1 MVIFTNDMGQQV
13 EVSEEEMTV
22 IEEKPEYTVVQAKQ
36 NPGGQVMTKVIYNNP
51 VRRNVGRVSPTYDMF
66 EEELK
71 EESIIDP
78 LEADRIGE
86 EMVNPRRN
94 GHCMNPGCH
103 GVMRNGHCSNPGC
116 HGGHKMNPGHG
127 GLPYEK
133 HARETR
139 KYQTGSI
146 PMGAVQYDTLRACG
160 RCGGTGDSPINEGK
174 CTVCDGYGQV
184 VSNNPRMNPTGS
196 VISWRNLRLSAAIE
210 SEKRTATGK
219 IAAGARRVA
228 NLGMEI
234 AAGKVKANKS
244 IRQHAP
250 LLMLATA
257 EHWFDYVR
265 NMSAIDVGAELS
277 AEVSPQEQLAIYH
290 FLKEWEMDPTHRAF
304 RNRVDVGADID
315 SELTKAQ
322 IVYDIMTGSGPNPLS
337 SADMSSHRYDK
348 MFKLALDIISSIRLN
363 TYNYYTINKLHVQEG
378 DRVFMD
384 FRSRYVPLSAMEVSM
399 VSEMQSNIS
408 DSRSYAFQTTSSE
421 TQAIEA
427 DQLMRK
433 AVSSYQVGDT
443 RTTKSI
449 LDVLMAAPFGYTPLN
464 ERISASHVA
473 SSEKTAK
480 AKFQAGEVFRLQ
492 VGGGDKFKQIPEE
505 VKDGNSIFVTTKD
518 GKADPNKFMSNDGK
532 LKKADNNTVGVEVIV
547 LDGFHS
553 RKPVGI
559 LKGVGG
565 GGKGSNTW
573 VYEDYNA
580 FIKKGTKTFEDKNQR
595 DRRKKLQDAVKSKK
609 NPKYSVSKKG
619 GPQKRGKF
627 LFMEIH
633 HKNRLEMKRKA
644 SGQHGASKNT
654 AKWSKGLNKIFPG
667 MQLVQTGTLKSTGEE
682 APYRIRLPTT
692 HFKRV
697 TDAKTGKPTIGIK
710 KGDAKLKKVWKDL
723 KSTYGTPKHTPDK
736 GTHHRYIIPVNQ
748 QGSYQAEVRRKV
760 GKAKAKR

>member
-13 EVSEEEMTV
+13 EIPEDEMTV
-22 IEEKPEYTVVQAKQ
+22 IEEKPEYKVVQALN
-36 NPGGQVMTKVIYNNP
+36 NPGGQVMTKIIYNNP
-51 VRRNVGRVSPTYDMF
+51 VRRNVGGMASFDPM
-66 EEELK
+66 EL
-71 EESIIDP
+71 EMGRESIPDSD
-78 LEADRIGE
+78 EVDRIGE
-86 EMVNPRRN
+86 ELNNGYRRN
-94 GHCMNPGCH
+94 GHCMNPGCG

-116 HGGHKMNPGHG
+116 HGGHKMNPVRRNAHPDCTCDMHEATYCPIHPARDHMRSFHG
-127 GLPYEK
+127 MD
-133 HARETR
+133 
-139 KYQTGSI
+139 GSQG
-146 PMGAVQYDTLRACG
+146 MYD
-160 RCGGTGDSPINEGK
+160 
-174 CTVCDGYGQV
+174 
-184 VSNNPRMNPTGS
+184 NPRMNPTGS
-196 VISWRNLRLSAAIE
+196 VISWRNLRLSAAIQ
-210 SEKRTATGK
+210 SDKRTIEGK
-219 IAAGARRVA
+219 AAASVRRVI
-228 NLGMEI
+228 NLGMEL
-234 AAGKVKANKS
+234 AAGKVAANKS
-244 IRQHAP
+244 IRQHPP

-257 EHWFDYVR
+257 EHWFDYIR
-265 NMSAIDVGAELS
+265 NMSAVDVGAELS

-304 RNRVDVGADID
+304 RNRVDNGADID

-322 IVYDIMTGSGPNPLS
+322 IVYDVMAGNGPNPLS

-348 MFKLALDIISSIRLN
+348 MFKLALDIMSSIRLN

-378 DRVFMD
+378 DRLFMD

-399 VSEMQSNIS
+399 VTEMQSNIS

-449 LDVLMAAPFGYTPLN
+449 LDVLMSAPFGYSPLN
-464 ERISASHVA
+464 ERISASHVK

-480 AKFQAGEVFRLQ
+480 AKFQAGEVFRVQ
-492 VGGGDKFKQIPEE
+492 ADKFIKANVDSVGQYA
-505 VKDGNSIFVTTKD
+505 DGNSLLLTTKD
-518 GKADPNKFMSNDGK
+518 GKTEPDKFMDKNGN
-532 LKKADNNTVGVEVIV
+532 LKTAAASTVGVELIV

-565 GGKGSNTW
+565 GGKGSNSWTFD
-573 VYEDYNA
+573 DYDA
-580 FIKKGTKTFEDKNQR
+580 FMKKGTKTFEDKNQR
-595 DRRKKLQDAVKSKK
+595 DRRKKLQDAVKPKK

-633 HKNRLEMKRKA
+633 HKNRLDMKRKA

-654 AKWSKGLNKIFPG
+654 AKWSKGLNKVFPG

-710 KGDAKLKKVWKDL
+710 KGGAKLEKIWKDL

-736 GTHHRYIIPVNQ
+736 GTHHRYIIPVDQ
-748 QGSYQAEVRRKV
+748 QGSYQAGVRRKV

>member
-13 EVSEEEMTV
+13 NIPEEQIST
-22 IEEKPEYTVVQAKQ
+22 IEEKADYKVVQARH
-36 NPGGQVMTKVIYNNP
+36 NPSGQVMTKIIYNNPARRNVGGMQSFDPMELEMNMEGMPEVDDDVQVGRMNPGYKGSCSACSDGVIMMNGHCNNPGCNTGYKMNP
-51 VRRNVGRVSPTYDMF
+51 VRRNAHPDCTCDMH
-66 EEELK
+66 
-71 EESIIDP
+71 
-78 LEADRIGE
+78 EAS
-86 EMVNPRRN
+86 
-94 GHCMNPGCH
+94 HCPIHPARDHMAAFHGMDGSQGMYNNPGG
-103 GVMRNGHCSNPGC
+103 GVIG
-116 HGGHKMNPGHG
+116 
-127 GLPYEK
+127 
-133 HARETR
+133 
-139 KYQTGSI
+139 
-146 PMGAVQYDTLRACG
+146 
-160 RCGGTGDSPINEGK
+160 
-174 CTVCDGYGQV
+174 
-184 VSNNPRMNPTGS
+184 
-196 VISWRNLRLSAAIE
+196 WRNLRLSAALQ
-210 SEKRTATGK
+210 SDKRTIEGK
-219 IAAGARRVA
+219 AKAGFRRVI
-228 NLGMEI
+228 NLGMEL
-234 AAGKVKANKS
+234 AAGKVAANKS
-244 IRQHAP
+244 IRQHPP

-304 RNRVDVGADID
+304 RNRVDNGADID

-322 IVYDIMTGSGPNPLS
+322 IVYDIMTGTGPNPLS

-348 MFKLALDIISSIRLN
+348 MFKLALDIMSSIRLN

-384 FRSRYVPLSAMEVSM
+384 FRSRYIPLSAMEVSM

-408 DSRSYAFQTTSSE
+408 DSRSYAFQTTSSQ

-449 LDVLMAAPFGYTPLN
+449 LDVLMSAPFGYSPLN
-464 ERISASHVA
+464 ERITSSHVKG
-473 SSEKTAK
+473 SEDNMK
-480 AKFQAGEVFRLQ
+480 AKFEAGQIFRVQADELL
-492 VGGGDKFKQIPEE
+492 KQSGNEQLRAIA
-505 VKDGNSIFVTTKD
+505 DGNSLLLTAKPNGKLTKD
-518 GKADPNKFMSNDGK
+518 NLMNDKGSLKAKPTAG
-532 LKKADNNTVGVEVIV
+532 LEAIV
-547 LDGFHS
+547 LDGFHT

-559 LKGVGG
+559 LKSVQGRGQT
-565 GGKGSNTW
+565 SW
-573 VYEDYNA
+573 VFMDYDLQVKEA
-580 FIKKGTKTFEDKNQR
+580 TKTFEDKNQR
-595 DRRKKLQDAVKSKK
+595 DRKKKLQDAVKPKK

-627 LFMEIH
+627 LFMEVH
-633 HKNRLEMKRKA
+633 HKNRLDMKRKA
-644 SGQHGASKNT
+644 TGQHGSSKNT
-654 AKWSKGLNKIFPG
+654 SKWSKGLNKVFPG
-667 MQLVQTGTLKSTGEE
+667 MQLVQTGPLKSTGEE

-710 KGDAKLKKVWKDL
+710 KGGAKLEKIWKDL

-736 GTHHRYIIPVNQ
+736 GTHHRFIIPVDQ

>member
-13 EVSEEEMTV
+13 NIPEEQINT
-22 IEEKPEYTVVQAKQ
+22 IEEKADYKVVQARH
-36 NPGGQVMTKVIYNNP
+36 NPSGQVMTKIIYNNPARRNVGGMQSFDPSELEMVMEGMPEVDDDVQVGRMNP
-51 VRRNVGRVSPTYDMF
+51 VRRNAHPNCTCDVAGASYCPVHPGRETQRAFHGLDRGETVS
-66 EEELK
+66 
-71 EESIIDP
+71 
-78 LEADRIGE
+78 G
-86 EMVNPRRN
+86 NPVRRN
-94 GHCMNPGCH
+94 AHPDCTCDMYEATHCPIHPARDHMKAFHGMDGSQGMYNNPGG
-103 GVMRNGHCSNPGC
+103 GVIG
-116 HGGHKMNPGHG
+116 
-127 GLPYEK
+127 
-133 HARETR
+133 
-139 KYQTGSI
+139 
-146 PMGAVQYDTLRACG
+146 
-160 RCGGTGDSPINEGK
+160 
-174 CTVCDGYGQV
+174 
-184 VSNNPRMNPTGS
+184 
-196 VISWRNLRLSAAIE
+196 WRNLRLGAAIQ
-210 SEKRTATGK
+210 SEKRTAEGK
-219 IAAGARRVA
+219 AKAGFRRVI
-228 NLGMEI
+228 NLGMEL
-234 AAGKVKANKS
+234 AAGKVGANKS
-244 IRQHAP
+244 IRQHPP

-304 RNRVDVGADID
+304 RNRVDNGADID

-322 IVYDIMTGSGPNPLS
+322 IVYDIMTGTGPNPLS

-348 MFKLALDIISSIRLN
+348 MFKLALDIMSSIRLN

-399 VSEMQSNIS
+399 VTEMQSNIS

-449 LDVLMAAPFGYTPLN
+449 LDVLMSAPFGYSPLN
-464 ERISASHVA
+464 ERITASHVKD
-473 SSEKTAK
+473 SE
-480 AKFQAGEVFRLQ
+480 
-492 VGGGDKFKQIPEE
+492 GDMNTKFKAGQIFRVQADELLKQAQSDE
-505 VKDGNSIFVTTKD
+505 LRAIADGNSLLLTAK
-518 GKADPNKFMSNDGK
+518 PNGK
-532 LKKADNNTVGVEVIV
+532 LTKSNLMNEKGVLKAKPTVGLEAIV
-547 LDGFHS
+547 LDGFHT

-559 LKGVGG
+559 LKSVQ
-565 GGKGSNTW
+565 GKGQTSW
-573 VYEDYNA
+573 VFMDYDLQVKEA
-580 FIKKGTKTFEDKNQR
+580 TKTFEDKGQR
-595 DRRKKLQDAVKSKK
+595 DRKKKLQDAVKPKK

-627 LFMEIH
+627 LFMEVH

-644 SGQHGASKNT
+644 SGQHGSSKNT
-654 AKWSKGLNKIFPG
+654 SKWSKGLNKVFPG
-667 MQLVQTGTLKSTGEE
+667 MQLVQTGILKSTGEE

-710 KGDAKLKKVWKDL
+710 KGGAKLEKIWKDL

-736 GTHHRYIIPVNQ
+736 GTHHRFIIPVDQ
-748 QGSYQAEVRRKV
+748 QGSYQAGVRRKV

>member
-13 EVSEEEMTV
+13 NIPEEQIST
-22 IEEKPEYTVVQAKQ
+22 IEEKADYKVVQARH
-36 NPGGQVMTKVIYNNP
+36 NPSGQVMTKIIYNNPARRNVGGMQSFDPMELEMNMEGMPEVDDDVQVGRMNPGYKGSCSACSDGVIMMNGHCNNPGCNTGYKMNP
-51 VRRNVGRVSPTYDMF
+51 VRRNAHPDCTCDMH
-66 EEELK
+66 
-71 EESIIDP
+71 
-78 LEADRIGE
+78 EAS
-86 EMVNPRRN
+86 
-94 GHCMNPGCH
+94 HCPIHPARDHMAAFHGMDGSQGMYNNPGG
-103 GVMRNGHCSNPGC
+103 GVIG
-116 HGGHKMNPGHG
+116 
-127 GLPYEK
+127 
-133 HARETR
+133 
-139 KYQTGSI
+139 
-146 PMGAVQYDTLRACG
+146 
-160 RCGGTGDSPINEGK
+160 
-174 CTVCDGYGQV
+174 
-184 VSNNPRMNPTGS
+184 
-196 VISWRNLRLSAAIE
+196 WRNLRLSAALQ
-210 SEKRTATGK
+210 SDKRTIEGK
-219 IAAGARRVA
+219 AKAGFRRVI
-228 NLGMEI
+228 NLGMEL
-234 AAGKVKANKS
+234 AAGKVAANKS
-244 IRQHAP
+244 IRQHPP

-304 RNRVDVGADID
+304 RNRVDNGADID

-322 IVYDIMTGSGPNPLS
+322 IVYDIMTGTGPNPLS

-348 MFKLALDIISSIRLN
+348 MFKLALDIMSSIRLN

-384 FRSRYVPLSAMEVSM
+384 FRSRYIPLSAMEVSM

-408 DSRSYAFQTTSSE
+408 DSRSYAFQTTSSQ

-449 LDVLMAAPFGYTPLN
+449 LDVLMSAPFGYSPLN
-464 ERISASHVA
+464 ERITSSHVKG
-473 SSEKTAK
+473 SEDNMK
-480 AKFQAGEVFRLQ
+480 AKFEAGQIFRVQADELL
-492 VGGGDKFKQIPEE
+492 KQSGNEQLRAIA
-505 VKDGNSIFVTTKD
+505 DGNSLLLTAKPNGKLTKD
-518 GKADPNKFMSNDGK
+518 NLMNDKGSLKAKPTAG
-532 LKKADNNTVGVEVIV
+532 LEAIV
-547 LDGFHS
+547 LDGFHT

-559 LKGVGG
+559 LKSVQGRGQT
-565 GGKGSNTW
+565 SW
-573 VYEDYNA
+573 VFMDYDLQVKEA
-580 FIKKGTKTFEDKNQR
+580 TKTFEDKNQR
-595 DRRKKLQDAVKSKK
+595 DRKKKLQDAVKPKK

-627 LFMEIH
+627 LFMEVH
-633 HKNRLEMKRKA
+633 HKNRLDMKRKA
-644 SGQHGASKNT
+644 TGQHGSSKNT
-654 AKWSKGLNKIFPG
+654 SKWSKGLNKVFPG

-710 KGDAKLKKVWKDL
+710 KGGAKLEKIWKDL

-736 GTHHRYIIPVNQ
+736 GTHHRFIIPVDQ

>member
-1 MVIFTNDMGQQV
+1 MVIFTNDMGQ
-13 EVSEEEMTV
+13 EVNIPEGKIST
-22 IEEKPEYTVVQAKQ
+22 IEENPNYKVVQARH
-36 NPGGQVMTKVIYNNP
+36 NPSGQVMTKIIYNNP
-51 VRRNVGRVSPTYDMF
+51 ARRNVGGMLSFDPA
-66 EEELK
+66 EL
-71 EESIIDP
+71 EME
-78 LEADRIGE
+78 LEGMPEVDDDVQVGR
-86 EMVNPRRN
+86 
-94 GHCMNPGCH
+94 
-103 GVMRNGHCSNPGC
+103 
-116 HGGHKMNPGHG
+116 MNPGHKGSCSACSDGVIMTNGHCNNPGCG
-127 GLPYEK
+127 GSHRMNPYTPTRTSR
-133 HARETR
+133 HGTGPAHQTR
-139 KYQTGSI
+139 KYQSGQH
-146 PMGAVQYDTLRACG
+146 PMGARPGEALSDCD
-160 RCGGTGDSPINEGK
+160 RCGGSGDSPVNEGK
-174 CTVCDGYGQV
+174 CTTCDGYGV
-184 VSNNPRMNPTGS
+184 VPPNNPPRYNPGGG
-196 VISWRNLRLSAAIE
+196 VIGWRNLRLSAALQ
-210 SEKRTATGK
+210 SDKRTIEGK
-219 IAAGARRVA
+219 AKAGFRRVI
-228 NLGMEI
+228 NLGMEL
-234 AAGKVKANKS
+234 AAGKVAANKS

-304 RNRVDVGADID
+304 RNRVDNGADIE

-322 IVYDIMTGSGPNPLS
+322 IVYDIMTGTGPNPLS

-363 TYNYYTINKLHVQEG
+363 TYNYYTINRMHVQEG
-378 DRVFMD
+378 DRIFMD
-384 FRSRYVPLSAMEVSM
+384 FRSRYVPLSAIEVSM
-399 VSEMQSNIS
+399 VTEMQSNIS

-449 LDVLMAAPFGYTPLN
+449 LDVLMSAPFGYSPLN
-464 ERISASHVA
+464 ERITSSHVKG
-473 SSEKTAK
+473 SEDKMV
-480 AKFQAGEVFRLQ
+480 AKFEAGQIFRVQADELL
-492 VGGGDKFKQIPEE
+492 KQSAELRAIA
-505 VKDGNSIFVTTKD
+505 DGNSLLLTAKP
-518 GKADPNKFMSNDGK
+518 GGK
-532 LKKADNNTVGVEVIV
+532 LKQTDLMNEKGVLKAKPTAGLEAIV

-559 LKGVGG
+559 LKAVA
-565 GGKGSNTW
+565 GKGQTSW
-573 VYEDYNA
+573 VFMDYDLQVKEA
-580 FIKKGTKTFEDKNQR
+580 TKTFEDRGQR
-595 DRRKKLQDAVKSKK
+595 DRRKKLQDAVKPKK

-627 LFMEIH
+627 LFMEVH
-633 HKNRLEMKRKA
+633 HKNRLDMKRKA
-644 SGQHGASKNT
+644 TGQHGASKNT
-654 AKWSKGLNKIFPG
+654 SKWSKGLNKVFPG

-710 KGDAKLKKVWKDL
+710 KGGAKLEKIWKDL

-736 GTHHRYIIPVNQ
+736 GTHHRFIIPVDQ

>member
-13 EVSEEEMTV
+13 NIPEEEIST
-22 IEEKPEYTVVQAKQ
+22 IEDNPQYKVVQARH
-36 NPGGQVMTKVIYNNP
+36 NPSGQVMTKIIYNNPARRNVGGMQSFDPMELEMNMEGMPEVDDDVQVGRMNP
-51 VRRNVGRVSPTYDMF
+51 VRRNAHPNCTCDVAGASYCPVHPGRETQRAFHGLDRGESVS
-66 EEELK
+66 
-71 EESIIDP
+71 
-78 LEADRIGE
+78 G
-86 EMVNPRRN
+86 NPVRRN
-94 GHCMNPGCH
+94 AHPDCTCDMHEATHCPIHPARDHMAAFHGMDGSQGMYNNPGG
-103 GVMRNGHCSNPGC
+103 GVIG
-116 HGGHKMNPGHG
+116 
-127 GLPYEK
+127 
-133 HARETR
+133 
-139 KYQTGSI
+139 
-146 PMGAVQYDTLRACG
+146 
-160 RCGGTGDSPINEGK
+160 
-174 CTVCDGYGQV
+174 
-184 VSNNPRMNPTGS
+184 
-196 VISWRNLRLSAAIE
+196 WRNLRLSAALQ
-210 SEKRTATGK
+210 SDKRTIEGK
-219 IAAGARRVA
+219 AKAGFRRVI
-228 NLGMEI
+228 NLGMEL
-234 AAGKVKANKS
+234 AAGKVAANKS
-244 IRQHAP
+244 IRQHPP

-304 RNRVDVGADID
+304 RNRVDNGADID

-322 IVYDIMTGSGPNPLS
+322 IVYDIMTGTGPNPLS

-348 MFKLALDIISSIRLN
+348 MFKLALDIMSSIRLN

-384 FRSRYVPLSAMEVSM
+384 FRSRYIPLSAMEVSM
-399 VSEMQSNIS
+399 VTEMQSNIS
-408 DSRSYAFQTTSSE
+408 DSRSYAFQTTSSQ

-449 LDVLMAAPFGYTPLN
+449 LDVLMSAPFGYSPLN
-464 ERISASHVA
+464 ERISASHVT
-473 SSEKTAK
+473 SSETTGK
-480 AKFQAGEVFRLQ
+480 AKFQAGEVFRVQ
-492 VGGGDKFKQIPEE
+492 ADKFIKANEASVGQYA
-505 VKDGNSIFVTTKD
+505 DGNSLLLTTKD
-518 GKADPNKFMSNDGK
+518 GKTDKNKFITKDGG
-532 LKKADNNTVGVEVIV
+532 LKKADASTVGVELIV

-565 GGKGSNTW
+565 GGKGSNSWTFD
-573 VYEDYNA
+573 DYDA
-580 FIKKGTKTFEDKNQR
+580 FVKKGTKTFEDKNQR
-595 DRRKKLQDAVKSKK
+595 DRRKKLQDAVKPKK

-627 LFMEIH
+627 LFMEVH
-633 HKNRLEMKRKA
+633 HKNRLDMKRKA
-644 SGQHGASKNT
+644 SGQHGSSKNT
-654 AKWSKGLNKIFPG
+654 SKWSKGLNKVFPG
-667 MQLVQTGTLKSTGEE
+667 MQLVQTGILKSTGEE

-710 KGDAKLKKVWKDL
+710 KGGAKLEKIWKDL

-736 GTHHRYIIPVNQ
+736 GTHHRFIIPVDQ
-748 QGSYQAEVRRKV
+748 QGSYQAGVRRKV